1 MATHVQKGPNM
12 FYENRKADMT
22 LGVRPTGTGHLTAHP
37 HLHYHLELVWMY
49 EGNSRAI
56 LDMVEHDMPEDSLFL
71 AFPNQLHSY
80 ASYEDEGYMLLIINP
95 DSMPEL
101 APLFD
106 RKWPEDPVLTSVS
119 SYPKLRALLEIL
131 RLEHDASGDKLSSTM
146 LHGLTLALFSEL
158 FRHMKL
164 SDRIQGDLPALREII
179 SYCARHFDEE
189 LTLTV
194 LAEELHLSKFYISH
208 IFSNQFKMTF
218 TDYVNSLRSTAAC
231 RYLCNTDKSI
241 TEISELVGFGTTR
254 TFNRAFL
261 KQFGKTPSNYRTQN
275 AQVLA
280 GRG

>member
-1 MATHVQKGPNM
+1 MAAHTKKGPNM
-12 FYENRKADMT
+12 FYENRKTDMT
-22 LGVRPTGTGHLTAHP
+22 LGVRPAGTGHLTAHP

-56 LDMVEHDMPEDSLFL
+56 LDTVEHDMPEDSLFL

-101 APLFD
+101 ASLFD
-106 RKWPEDPVLTSVS
+106 RKWPEDPVLPNVS
-119 SYPKLRALLEIL
+119 SYPKLLALLDIL
-131 RLEHDASGDKLSSTM
+131 RQEHDTMGDKLSSTM

-179 SYCARHFDEE
+179 GYCARHFDEE

-261 KQFGKTPSNYRTQN
+261 KQFGKAPSDYRTQN

-280 GRG
+280 GRS

>member
-1 MATHVQKGPNM
+1 MATHTQKGPNM
-12 FYENRKADMT
+12 FYENRKTDMT
-22 LGVRPTGTGHLTAHP
+22 LGVRPTGSGHLTAHP

-56 LDMVEHDMPEDSLFL
+56 LDTVEHDMPEDSLFL

-101 APLFD
+101 ASLFD
-106 RKWPEDPVLTSVS
+106 RKWPEDPVLPNVS
-119 SYPKLRALLEIL
+119 SYPKLRALLDIL
-131 RLEHDASGDKLSSTM
+131 RQEHDTAGDKLSSTM

-179 SYCARHFDEE
+179 GYCARHFDEE

-261 KQFGKTPSNYRTQN
+261 KQFGKTPSDYRTQN

-280 GRG
+280 GRS

>member
-1 MATHVQKGPNM
+1 M

-56 LDMVEHDMPEDSLFL
+56 LDTVEHDMPEDSLFL

-280 GRG
+280 GRS